1 MNKIKK
7 LTALSGLLLAFGLL
21 TNCTATGSV
30 TANPSPSVS
39 ATASPVVSIV
49 PSPTA
54 TP

>member
-1 MNKIKK
+1 MNKIKR

-30 TANPSPSVS
+30 TTNPSPS
-39 ATASPVVSIV
+39 ATASPVVSTIS
-49 PSPTA
+49 SPTA